1 MASWL
6 QPWATTHTDDD
17 NNVANEAHA
26 ALSGFDAHQ
35 LSLHLEN
42 LFSQGDLTEMPSP
55 FYDEMMFGKDPFIVV
70 TGMILT

>member
-6 QPWATTHTDDD
+6 QPWTTTTTTHTDDD
-17 NNVANEAHA
+17 NTVANEAHA

-55 FYDEMMFGKDPFIVV
+55 FYDEMMFGKDWMFI
-70 TGMILT
+70 L